1 MLAAH
6 TASIYSAACT
16 VSCAAAYT
24 AHYSQLQLGA
34 DSAACTVSC
43 AAAYTAHYSQLQL
56 GADIIV
62 SSNSMGARKIRAT
75 MTRWAPPQVDPHP
88 PSSPLSKL
96 GSLITLGAK
105 RRRRRRGLTSTITLY
120 YIHFITYL
128 EGGDHK
134 VAPNPH
140 SHVQRN
146 WPHVSTRQHSRLHHL
161 VAWTI

>member
-6 TASIYSAACT
+6 TASIY
-16 VSCAAAYT
+16 
-24 AHYSQLQLGA
+24 
-34 DSAACTVSC
+34 SAACTVSC

-120 YIHFITYL
+120 YIHSSHISKEATIRSPLTPTLTNSGTGRTYQRDSIVGCIT
-128 EGGDHK
+128 
-134 VAPNPH
+134 
-140 SHVQRN
+140 
-146 WPHVSTRQHSRLHHL
+146 
-161 VAWTI
+161 

>member
-6 TASIYSAACT
+6 TASIY
-16 VSCAAAYT
+16 
-24 AHYSQLQLGA
+24 
-34 DSAACTVSC
+34 SAACTVSC

-120 YIHFITYL
+120 YRHFITYL

-134 VAPNPH
+134 VAPPPKKKKH
-140 SHVQRN
+140 TH
-146 WPHVSTRQHSRLHHL
+146 TLSRT
-161 VAWTI
+161 AQPTARINKIAC